1 MEEKER
7 EGGKRETER
16 ESERDTEGRGMTE
29 RASQQ
34 LEKERG
40 SRPTTLLLSI
50 YYCLVLVLVPFGF
63 YYFRVPRLSL

>member
-16 ESERDTEGRGMTE
+16 ESERETQRGMTE
-29 RASQQ
+29 RKSTTG
-34 LEKERG
+34 ERERG

-50 YYCLVLVLVPFGF
+50 YYYCLVLVLVPFSF
-63 YYFRVPRLSL
+63 YFKVPRLSL